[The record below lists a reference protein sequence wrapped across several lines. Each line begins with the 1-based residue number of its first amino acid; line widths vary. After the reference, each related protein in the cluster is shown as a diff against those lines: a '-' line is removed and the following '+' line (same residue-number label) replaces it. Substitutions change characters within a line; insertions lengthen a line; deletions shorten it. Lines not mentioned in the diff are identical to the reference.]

1 MSTGNSISFK
11 NTKNAFLGKTNNEL
25 RQSYWLFRAINS
37 NWLVSITPFWVNTA
51 FSLHLPINGII
62 KATIFKQF
70 CGGET
75 IDDCEHTINRI
86 YKQGIG
92 SILDYSVE
100 GTEDEAAFD
109 GVVEELLRNIN
120 KANGDD
126 RIPFC
131 VFKPSGIASNILL
144 EKASSNAQL
153 SESENIAWQK
163 FKERV
168 NQLCSLAA
176 TNNVKLFIDAEESWI
191 QDAIDD
197 LANEMMIMYNKDRAI
212 VYNTAQMYR
221 KDRLDFI
228 KKCHQHAKDNNYIL
242 GLKLVRGAYMEKER
256 ERAAQNNYPSPIQA
270 TKEGSDTDYDLAIK
284 YCVGNLNDIWF
295 CAGTHNEVSCM
306 KLLKLMYENKIKKND
321 ERVYFSQ
328 LLGMSNHIS
337 FNLSVN
343 GFNVTKY
350 VPYGPVKSVMP
361 YLLRR
366 AKENTSISGQMGKEL
381 VILIEELKRRKKD
394 KN

>member
-1 MSTGNSISFK
+1 MSSGNSISFK
-11 NTKNAFLGKTNNEL
+11 NTKNAFLGKSNNDL
-25 RQSYWLFRAINS
+25 RQSYWLFKTINS
-37 NWLVSITPFWVNTA
+37 NLLVSIAPFLVNTA
-51 FSLHLPINGII
+51 FTLRLPINWLI

-75 IDDCEHTINRI
+75 INDCEHTIEKI

-100 GTEDEAAFD
+100 GTENEAAFNE
-109 GVVEELLRNIN
+109 VVEELSRNIN
-120 KANGDD
+120 KSNGDD

-131 VFKPSGIASNILL
+131 VFKPSGIASNGLL
-144 EKASSNAQL
+144 EKASAG
-153 SESENIAWQK
+153 ENLTNEELVAWEK
-163 FKERV
+163 LKERV

-191 QDAIDD
+191 QPAIDK
-197 LANEMMIMYNKDRAI
+197 LANEMMMTYNKGRAV

-221 KDRLDFI
+221 TDRLDFI
-228 KKCHQHAKDNNYIL
+228 KKCHQHAKVNNYIL

-256 ERAAQNNYPSPIQA
+256 ERAVEKNYPSPIQPN
-270 TKEGSDTDYDLAIK
+270 KEACDVNYDLAVK
-284 YCVGNLNDIWF
+284 YCVEYIDDIWF

-306 KLLKLMYENKIKKND
+306 KLLKLMYEQKLKKKD
-321 ERVYFSQ
+321 ERIYFSQ

-337 FNLSVN
+337 FNLSAN

-381 VILIEELKRRKKD
+381 ILIMDELKRRKKE
-394 KN
+394 KA